1 MNFVT
6 YWLYSASSLSK
17 TGYFFSISWAH
28 VSPRVNNL
36 RTHACTSL
44 NSWISFSRENL
55 IVTKVSLRKINSYQD
70 LNRLQLEE
78 KQNFAGYTVKIVQNF
93 DFMNKCLA
101 RYVLFA
107 VRSCP
112 MKPWFQVSW
121 EDTSL
126 PTILTFKL
134 KRSFIFKDC
143 CKLIQGKVNIS
154 ESNDCVRMS

>member
-1 MNFVT
+1 MGQKVIIRFWWESELT
-6 YWLYSASSLSK
+6 SASRNHLI
-17 TGYFFSISWAH
+17 TCA
-28 VSPRVNNL
+28 P
-36 RTHACTSL
+36 L

-78 KQNFAGYTVKIVQNF
+78 KQNFAGCTVMIVQNL
-93 DFMNKCLA
+93 DFIVLQMNRCLA

-112 MKPWFQVSW
+112 IKQWFQVSW
-121 EDTSL
+121 EDASL

-154 ESNDCVRMS
+154 ESNDCVGMS